1 MKAAITISL
10 VFFSVA
16 VRAAGEAEASGTN
29 KSLTDVVAPAEGS
42 LLEGWQLLE
51 GYQQAYGDLPED
63 VSGAK
68 DEDHSLAPE
77 ALETTGQ
84 KSSVDTCVLGAA
96 LTQPGLK
103 DTHVPGE
110 GLRQTGLQ
118 SQDEITQGLKPEEER
133 RAALHQRTAQPE
145 VAVPSTDSEA
155 PATEGEVP
163 LTEDEVPSTE
173 DEAPLTKDEV
183 PSTEDEVPSTEG
195 EGPATED
202 EVPSTEDEVP
212 STEDEVPSTED
223 EVPSTEDE
231 VPSTEDE
238 VPSTEG
244 EGPATE
250 DEVPSTEDEVPSTEL
265 EVPSTEVE
273 VPSTEGEVPSTEDEG
288 PAMDGKGL
296 AADGEGLEADGEND
310 IAEAS
315 HLKPARKVVGAV
327 AAAVL
332 PGARML
338 SESPVTAR
346 WKVWLLFTG
355 SLIIAAWRVHIW
367 RLRRRPRQ
375 DKAS

>member
-212 STEDEVPSTED
+212 STE
-223 EVPSTEDE
+223 
-231 VPSTEDE
+231 
-238 VPSTEG
+238 G

-250 DEVPSTEDEVPSTEL
+250 DEVPSTED

>member
-183 PSTEDEVPSTEG
+183 PSTEDEVPSTED
-195 EGPATED
+195 EVPSTEDEVPSTKDEAPLTKD

-212 STEDEVPSTED
+212 STED
-223 EVPSTEDE
+223 
-231 VPSTEDE
+231 
-238 VPSTEG
+238 
-244 EGPATE
+244 
-250 DEVPSTEDEVPSTEL
+250 

>member
-238 VPSTEG
+238 VPSTE
-244 EGPATE
+244 
-250 DEVPSTEDEVPSTEL
+250 D

>member
-183 PSTEDEVPSTEG
+183 PSTEDEVPSTE
-195 EGPATED
+195 D

-212 STEDEVPSTED
+212 STKDEAPLTKDEVPSTED
-223 EVPSTEDE
+223 
-231 VPSTEDE
+231 
-238 VPSTEG
+238 
-244 EGPATE
+244 
-250 DEVPSTEDEVPSTEL
+250 
-265 EVPSTEVE
+265 
-273 VPSTEGEVPSTEDEG
+273 EVPSTEDEG

>member
-202 EVPSTEDEVP
+202 EVPSTE
-212 STEDEVPSTED
+212 
-223 EVPSTEDE
+223 
-231 VPSTEDE
+231 
-238 VPSTEG
+238 
-244 EGPATE
+244 
-250 DEVPSTEDEVPSTEL
+250 L

>member
-183 PSTEDEVPSTEG
+183 PSTEDEVPSTE
-195 EGPATED
+195 
-202 EVPSTEDEVP
+202 
-212 STEDEVPSTED
+212 DEVPSTED

-244 EGPATE
+244 EGPATQ
-250 DEVPSTEDEVPSTEL
+250 DEVPSTEL

>member
-212 STEDEVPSTED
+212 STE
-223 EVPSTEDE
+223 
-231 VPSTEDE
+231 
-238 VPSTEG
+238 G
-244 EGPATE
+244 EGPA
-250 DEVPSTEDEVPSTEL
+250 TEDEVPSTEL

>member
-183 PSTEDEVPSTEG
+183 PSTEDEVPSTE
-195 EGPATED
+195 D
-202 EVPSTEDEVP
+202 EVPSTEGEGP
-212 STEDEVPSTED
+212 A
-223 EVPSTEDE
+223 TEDE

-244 EGPATE
+244 EGPATQ
-250 DEVPSTEDEVPSTEL
+250 DEVPSTEL

>member
-238 VPSTEG
+238 
-244 EGPATE
+244 
-250 DEVPSTEDEVPSTEL
+250 
-265 EVPSTEVE
+265 
-273 VPSTEGEVPSTEDEG
+273 G

>member
-183 PSTEDEVPSTEG
+183 PSTEDEVPSTE
-195 EGPATED
+195 D

-212 STEDEVPSTED
+212 STKDEAPLTKDEVPS
-223 EVPSTEDE
+223 
-231 VPSTEDE
+231 
-238 VPSTEG
+238 
-244 EGPATE
+244 TE

>member
-223 EVPSTEDE
+223 EVPSTE
-231 VPSTEDE
+231 
-238 VPSTEG
+238 
-244 EGPATE
+244 
-250 DEVPSTEDEVPSTEL
+250 
-265 EVPSTEVE
+265 VE

>member
-212 STEDEVPSTED
+212 STE
-223 EVPSTEDE
+223 
-231 VPSTEDE
+231 
-238 VPSTEG
+238 
-244 EGPATE
+244 
-250 DEVPSTEDEVPSTEL
+250 
-265 EVPSTEVE
+265 VE

>member
-223 EVPSTEDE
+223 EVPSTE
-231 VPSTEDE
+231 
-238 VPSTEG
+238 
-244 EGPATE
+244 
-250 DEVPSTEDEVPSTEL
+250 L

>member
-183 PSTEDEVPSTEG
+183 PSTEDEVPSTED
-195 EGPATED
+195 EVPSTEDEVPSTKDEAPLTKD

-223 EVPSTEDE
+223 
-231 VPSTEDE
+231 
-238 VPSTEG
+238 
-244 EGPATE
+244 
-250 DEVPSTEDEVPSTEL
+250 

>member
-183 PSTEDEVPSTEG
+183 PSTEDEVPSTE
-195 EGPATED
+195 
-202 EVPSTEDEVP
+202 
-212 STEDEVPSTED
+212 
-223 EVPSTEDE
+223 DE

-244 EGPATE
+244 EGPATQ
-250 DEVPSTEDEVPSTEL
+250 DEVPSTEL